1 VQTIIRPETKQA
13 LPAKELRAVQPG
25 GACYAA
31 MIALQLI
38 AAAASSHVFAQSE
51 PDDSTRAAARAL
63 GTQGIEAYWA
73 NDFDTANTKLD
84 RAYRLYATA
93 TLGLWSARARAQLGQ
108 LVAGA
113 ERYRETL
120 RANSLGDTEAQQ
132 KALKEA
138 RTELDALLPRIPSL
152 TIHVTNARADDVAI
166 SLDNT
171 QLPSALLGEARPTD
185 PGQHFV
191 VATRGSERQQVEV
204 QLREGEQ
211 RQLKIQFRAQPSAAA
226 SDPVAGNGEALA
238 LTTLSAGGPDTNSA
252 APVAATTSSPLKPV
266 GVIIMA
272 FGGAAL
278 ATAAVTALIANDKRS
293 DCFEN
298 ICPPEIKQSYD
309 AFRTV
314 SMVSFYAGAGLAAAG
329 LVMWL
334 VAPSDDE
341 APTASLRL
349 SPSTISVSGTF

>member
-1 VQTIIRPETKQA
+1 MGEPVRTIIRPDS
-13 LPAKELRAVQPG
+13 PW
-25 GACYAA
+25 YAA
-31 MIALQLI
+31 ALVLQLI
-38 AAAASSHVFAQSE
+38 AAAPSSQVLAQSE

-84 RAYRLYATA
+84 RAYRLYATG

-120 RANSLGDTEAQQ
+120 RANSLGDAEAQQ

-152 TIHVTNARADDVAI
+152 TIHVSNARADDVAVT
-166 SLDNT
+166 LDNN

-226 SDPVAGNGEALA
+226 SDPVAGSGEALA
-238 LTTLSAGGPDTNSA
+238 LTPFSAGSPQPSATAA
-252 APVAATTSSPLKPV
+252 APSGATSASPLKPIGIV
-266 GVIIMA
+266 IMA
-272 FGGAAL
+272 LGGAAL
-278 ATAAVTALIANDKRS
+278 ATAAVTALIANDKRG
-293 DCFEN
+293 DCADN
-298 ICPPEIKQSYD
+298 VCLPEIKESYD

-314 SMVSFYAGAGLAAAG
+314 SMVAFYAGAGLAAGG

-349 SPSTISVSGTF
+349 GPSAISVSGTF

>member
-1 VQTIIRPETKQA
+1 MPITARSKCV
-13 LPAKELRAVQPG
+13 LH
-25 GACYAA
+25 ACLLV
-31 MIALQLI
+31 LQLM
-38 AAAASSHVFAQSE
+38 AALASDRVCAQAE
-51 PDDSTRAAARAL
+51 PDDSTRAAARTL

-93 TLGLWSARARAQLGQ
+93 TLGLWSARARVQLGQ

-120 RANSLGDTEAQQ
+120 RVNNFGDAEAMQ

-138 RTELDALLPRIPSL
+138 RSELDALLPRIPSL
-152 TIHVTNARADDVAI
+152 TIQVSNARADEVSV
-166 SLDNT
+166 SLDNA

-191 VATRGSERQQVEV
+191 VATRGNERQQVEV

-211 RQLKIQFRAQPSAAA
+211 RQLKIQFRTRPAAS
-226 SDPVAGNGEALA
+226 SDPVSHGDEGLA
-238 LTTLSAGGPDTNSA
+238 FTTPASGA
-252 APVAATTSSPLKPV
+252 APATTTAAPSGATAASPLKPL
-266 GVIIMA
+266 GVITMA
-272 FGGAAL
+272 FGGVAL
-278 ATAAVTALIANDKRS
+278 ATAGVTGLIANSKLAECADYM
-293 DCFEN
+293 
-298 ICPPEIKQSYD
+298 CPVDVKESYD
-309 AFRTV
+309 PFRTV
-314 SMVSFYAGAGLAAAG
+314 SMVAFYAGAALAAGG

-341 APTASLRL
+341 APTAKLRL
-349 SPSTISVSGTF
+349 GPGALSVSGTF

>member
-1 VQTIIRPETKQA
+1 V
-13 LPAKELRAVQPG
+13 
-25 GACYAA
+25 C
-31 MIALQLI
+31 
-38 AAAASSHVFAQSE
+38 AQSE
-51 PDDSTRAAARAL
+51 PDDSTRAAARSL

-120 RANSLGDTEAQQ
+120 RANNLGDAEAQQ

-152 TIHVTNARADDVAI
+152 TIHVTNARADDVAVT
-166 SLDNT
+166 LDNT

-211 RQLKIQFRAQPSAAA
+211 RQLKVQFRSQPSAAA
-226 SDPVAGNGEALA
+226 SDPVAGSGEALA
-238 LTTLSAGGPDTNSA
+238 LTPLSSGAPEPSPTAA
-252 APVAATTSSPLKPV
+252 APSGATSASPLKPV
-266 GVIIMA
+266 GIVIMA

-278 ATAAVTALIANDKRS
+278 ATAAVTALIANDKRGE
-293 DCFEN
+293 CIEN
-298 ICPPEIKQSYD
+298 VCQPEIKQSYD

-314 SMVSFYAGAGLAAAG
+314 STVAFYAGAGLAAAG

-334 VAPSDDE
+334 VAPSADE

-349 SPSTISVSGTF
+349 SPNAVSVSGTF